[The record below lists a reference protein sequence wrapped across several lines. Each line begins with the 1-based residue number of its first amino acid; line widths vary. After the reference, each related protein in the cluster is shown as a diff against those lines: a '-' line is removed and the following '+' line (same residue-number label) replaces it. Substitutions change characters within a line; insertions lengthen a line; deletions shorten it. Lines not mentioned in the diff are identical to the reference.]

1 MSRSILLPMLL
12 LSSLLFSACATAPVP
27 LMLDTSANALP
38 PQAMVSAAD
47 RRAAAAGVAMLVA
60 GGSAFD
66 ASAATLLAL
75 SVVEPQ
81 SSGIGGG
88 GLLVYQAA
96 GAAAPV
102 SFDGRETAPASAS
115 QSLFL
120 DGYGK
125 PLPTGKARP
134 GGKSVGVPGNIAMIA
149 LAHAQFGKLP
159 WATLFQPA
167 IVLARS
173 GYEMSPHMAN
183 AIERQAKSLALTRE
197 GAALYLQTDGRPR
210 PVGSLIVNEPLA
222 RTLEAIAA
230 KGPSAFYTGPNADA
244 LIATVTS
251 ASMNPSGMTRADL
264 AAYRAKL
271 RPPVC
276 APYRL
281 YRICGMGP
289 PSSGGLAVIA
299 ILKQLEDF
307 DLAAL
312 GPDNPVTWHL
322 LAESQRLAFADR
334 ATYVGDND
342 FVSVPVAGLLDPVY
356 LRARGRLISPEK
368 TMVTVVAGTPPGAP
382 ARIMSNGSEVASTSH
397 FSAVDTAGNVASL
410 TSTVE
415 GAFGSGLVSGGYVL
429 NNELTDFD
437 FAPVVDGTLVA
448 NRVQP
453 GKRPRSSMSPTIVY
467 DNRGAVVL
475 SIGAAGGPTIP
486 AQVAKSIIAVLD
498 WKLPVQAAISL
509 PVMMVFGDRLI
520 IESGAQGEPLAKM
533 IPALIALGHQEISV
547 VALPY
552 KANGI
557 ERVGV
562 GANAGWRG
570 GADPRSEGAALAVE

>member
-1 MSRSILLPMLL
+1 MSLSILLPTLL
-12 LSSLLFSACATAPVP
+12 LSSLLFSACATTPAP

-60 GGSAFD
+60 GGSAF
-66 ASAATLLAL
+66 AAGAATLLAL

-88 GLLVYQAA
+88 GFLIYQAA

-102 SFDGRETAPASAS
+102 SFDGRENAPASAS

-120 DGYGK
+120 DADGK
-125 PLPTGKARP
+125 PSPKGRARS
-134 GGKSVGVPGNIAMIA
+134 GGKSVGVPGNVA
-149 LAHAQFGKLP
+149 LRARAHAQYGKLP

-167 IVLARS
+167 IDLARG
-173 GYEMSPHMAN
+173 GYEMSPHLAN
-183 AIERQAKSLALTRE
+183 AIERQAESLALTRE
-197 GAALYLQTDGRPR
+197 GATLYLQPDGRPR
-210 PVGSLIVNEPLA
+210 PVGSRIVNEPLA

-230 KGPSAFYTGPNADA
+230 RGPSAFYTGPNADA
-244 LIATVTS
+244 LVATVTT
-251 ASMNPSGMTRADL
+251 ASLNPSGMTRADL

-289 PSSGGLAVIA
+289 SSSGGLAVIA
-299 ILKQLEDF
+299 ILKQLEHF

-312 GPDNPVTWHL
+312 GPDSPVTWHL
-322 LAESQRLAFADR
+322 LAESERLAFADR
-334 ATYVGDND
+334 ATYVGDSD

-368 TMVTVVAGTPPGAP
+368 TMATVVAGTPPGAP
-382 ARIMSNGSEVASTSH
+382 ARIMSNGSEVVSTSH
-397 FSAVDTAGNVASL
+397 FSAVDSVGNVASL

-429 NNELTDFD
+429 NNQLTDFD
-437 FAPVVDGTLVA
+437 FAPVVDGALVA

-475 SIGAAGGPTIP
+475 SIGAAGGPNP
-486 AQVAKSIIAVLD
+486 
-498 WKLPVQAAISL
+498 
-509 PVMMVFGDRLI
+509 
-520 IESGAQGEPLAKM
+520 EPR
-533 IPALIALGHQEISV
+533 
-547 VALPY
+547 
-552 KANGI
+552 AN
-557 ERVGV
+557 RS
-562 GANAGWRG
+562 
-570 GADPRSEGAALAVE
+570 PR